1 VVSGSGLPPV
11 VEQRRFWN
19 AWNATHRS
27 DAALLDLDPATL
39 RRRDT
44 VIGWLG
50 SLGLRSPRILDVGC
64 ATGWL
69 TVQLAQFGAAT
80 GTDIAD
86 DSIRVAESKGSGITF
101 IAGDFLQLEFAADSF
116 DVVVCVETLSH
127 VPDQREFMER
137 IAMILRPGGYL
148 ILTTQNRFVFE
159 RRTDVAPQAAGQIRR
174 WVTRREL
181 RRLVAGLFKVRQLT
195 TLLPVGH
202 LGVLRLLNSIKLR
215 RALEVIQLRDSFER
229 AKERAGLGQTIA
241 LLAQRV

>member
-1 VVSGSGLPPV
+1 V

-44 VIGWLG
+44 VLGWLG

-69 TVQLAQFGAAT
+69 TVQLAQFGLAT

-101 IAGDFLQLEFAADSF
+101 IAGDFLQLEFEADSL

-127 VPDQREFMER
+127 IPDQRKFMER
-137 IAMILRPGGYL
+137 IAMILRPVGYL

-159 RRTDVAPQAAGQIRR
+159 RRTDVAPEAAGQIRR
-174 WVTRREL
+174 WVTRRGL
-181 RRLVAGLFKVRQLT
+181 RRLVAGLFEVRPLT
-195 TLLPVGH
+195 TLLPAGH

-215 RALEVIQLRDSFER
+215 RALEVIQLRVSFER